1 VKIAK
6 AIQDYH
12 AFRAEG
18 GGLFEDS
25 QNLIEIGIKVA
36 DLELLESLEKPK
48 AEDAKD
54 ENTKGDATKP
64 EPESEE
70 RKIRMKT
77 LEEMRVRIQELYET
91 ELKKATTS
99 GLLKRSKTNAAKA
112 LTARIIMAVGGG
124 LALIAPMLIMTLHPT
139 KLTRLLTS
147 SCFMIVVAV
156 ALAAFMDTAEPKDII
171 ASTAAYAAVL
181 VIFVGVAGN
190 GP

>member
-1 VKIAK
+1 MTIAK
-6 AIQDYH
+6 AVQDYH

-25 QNLIEIGIKVA
+25 QDLVALGTEIAKLE
-36 DLELLESLEKPK
+36 DLEPLEKPK
-48 AEDAKD
+48 AEAAND
-54 ENTKGDATKP
+54 EKMKGVTAELDR
-64 EPESEE
+64 ENEESKSRVEE
-70 RKIRMKT
+70 
-77 LEEMRVRIQELYET
+77 LEKMRLRIQELYDT

-99 GLLKRSKTNAAKA
+99 GLLKRSKVKAAKA

-147 SCFMIVVAV
+147 SCFIIAVAV

-181 VIFVGVAGN
+181 VIFVGAAGN

>member
-1 VKIAK
+1 MRLR
-6 AIQDYH
+6 IQD
-12 AFRAEG
+12 
-18 GGLFEDS
+18 
-25 QNLIEIGIKVA
+25 
-36 DLELLESLEKPK
+36 
-48 AEDAKD
+48 
-54 ENTKGDATKP
+54 
-64 EPESEE
+64 
-70 RKIRMKT
+70 
-77 LEEMRVRIQELYET
+77 LYET

-99 GLLKRSKTNAAKA
+99 GLLKKSKAKAAKA

-147 SCFMIVVAV
+147 SCFIIVVAV